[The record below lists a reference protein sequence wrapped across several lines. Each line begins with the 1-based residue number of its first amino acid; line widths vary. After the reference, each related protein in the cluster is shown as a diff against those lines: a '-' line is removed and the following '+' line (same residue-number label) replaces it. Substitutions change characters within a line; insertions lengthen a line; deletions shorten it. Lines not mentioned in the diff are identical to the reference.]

1 MFINTIS
8 YRHCIL
14 SIVIVGTFC
23 GTLYYTISIM
33 PQSEQFKEKEPLQA
47 EEVKEE
53 EEEEEQDATTKAMP
67 GYLGGAYNGY
77 VFILYTLTFSK
88 LLTKAIIIII
98 ILCEAF
104 AMC

>member
-1 MFINTIS
+1 
-8 YRHCIL
+8 
-14 SIVIVGTFC
+14 
-23 GTLYYTISIM
+23 M

-77 VFILYTLTFSK
+77 VFILYTLPDLFSK
-88 LLTKAIIIII
+88 LLTKANLIY
-98 ILCEAF
+98 LCEAF